1 MIRFLKQGP
10 ALLALVLLFACISC
24 SGKKAGEGTEVKKT
38 EPLVVAMELQFPPF
52 EMTDS
57 DGNPSGISVDMARAL
72 GKAMGR
78 PVVIENTAWT
88 GLIPSLQS
96 GKADLIISSMS
107 ITEERQKVV
116 DFSIPYAA
124 SGLTLLLYRES
135 PVKGAADLDKPGV
148 KVAVKSGTIG
158 AIWAAENLP
167 GENVRIFDEVAACA
181 LEVSQG
187 KVDAFIYDALTNFE
201 LQKKFSD
208 SLTLNLENLPGTR
221 GLWAVAIKKGRPEL
235 KAAVDAFILDYEAS
249 GGFENLERKY
259 LGEMKKVFEEV
270 GQPSFLDIQ
279 R

>member
-1 MIRFLKQGP
+1 MLRFWKRR
-10 ALLALVLLFACISC
+10 LVLLISISAFLFLCISC
-24 SGKKAGEGTEVKKT
+24 LEKEKKMETV

-52 EMTDS
+52 EMTQA
-57 DGNPSGISVDMARAL
+57 DGSPSGISVDMARAL
-72 GKAMGR
+72 AKSMGR

-107 ITEERQKVV
+107 ITEERKKVV
-116 DFSIPYAA
+116 DFSIPYAS
-124 SGLTLLLYRES
+124 SGLTLLIHKGS
-135 PVKGAADLDKPGV
+135 PVTGAEDLDKPGV
-148 KVAVKSGTIG
+148 TTAVKSGTIG

-167 GENVRIFDEVAACA
+167 DENIRIFDEVAACA

-187 KVDAFIYDALTNFE
+187 KVDAFIYDPLTNFE
-201 LQKKFSD
+201 LQKKFPD
-208 SLTLNLENLPGTR
+208 SLILNLENLPGTT
-221 GLWAVAIKKGRPEL
+221 GMWGVAIKKGRPEL

-249 GGFENLERKY
+249 GGFEELERKY
-259 LGEMKKVFEEV
+259 LGDMKKVFEEA